1 MKPSIVYKEVGHL
14 LGKLMYSGSS
24 NGFDRDQSPEDNE
37 ITGRN
42 KFFNAFRSLKH
53 KNFLMFWFNSCL
65 WDAASWSITL
75 VSTWLTYSITQ
86 SAFATAL
93 VVGLPT
99 ISSIVISPIIGVL
112 ADGMSRKRL
121 LIYISLVQG
130 VVISIFAVLVFIGQI
145 SIW

>member
-53 KNFLMFWFNSCL
+53 KNFLMFWF
-65 WDAASWSITL
+65 
-75 VSTWLTYSITQ
+75 
-86 SAFATAL
+86 
-93 VVGLPT
+93 
-99 ISSIVISPIIGVL
+99 
-112 ADGMSRKRL
+112 
-121 LIYISLVQG
+121 
-130 VVISIFAVLVFIGQI
+130 
-145 SIW
+145 